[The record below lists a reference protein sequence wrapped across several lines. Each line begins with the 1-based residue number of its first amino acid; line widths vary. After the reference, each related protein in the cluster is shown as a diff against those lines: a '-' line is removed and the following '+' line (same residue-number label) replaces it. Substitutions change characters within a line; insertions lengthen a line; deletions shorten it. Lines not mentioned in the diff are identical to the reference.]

1 VCFEGKSL
9 TNPIS
14 VICHACALMNYWAG
28 LFMEIDKE
36 ALEAG
41 VNTMLKIAASLLGKK
56 LARMDS
62 CC

>member
-1 VCFEGKSL
+1 
-9 TNPIS
+9 
-14 VICHACALMNYWAG
+14 MNYWAG

-41 VNTMLKIAASLLGKK
+41 ANTMLKIAASLLGKK